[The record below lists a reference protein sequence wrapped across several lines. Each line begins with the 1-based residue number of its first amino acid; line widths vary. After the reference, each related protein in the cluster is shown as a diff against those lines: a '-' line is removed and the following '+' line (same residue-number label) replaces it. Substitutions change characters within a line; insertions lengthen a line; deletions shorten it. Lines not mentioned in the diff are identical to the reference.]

1 MWAAVEKSLLQDS
14 EYRIC
19 NISKL
24 TIPKRIQCYC
34 KGFQCERQLGKHK
47 YSRKE
52 AIIAAEIEVGLMMTN
67 ALVMEHSSINS
78 LGEAENLII

>member
-1 MWAAVEKSLLQDS
+1 MWAAVEKNLLEDS

-24 TIPKRIQCYC
+24 TIPQRIPCYC
-34 KGFQCERQLGKHK
+34 KAFQRARQSGKDRD
-47 YSRKE
+47 SRKE

-67 ALVMEHSSINS
+67 AFVMEHSSINS
-78 LGEAENLII
+78 PGEAVNLVI